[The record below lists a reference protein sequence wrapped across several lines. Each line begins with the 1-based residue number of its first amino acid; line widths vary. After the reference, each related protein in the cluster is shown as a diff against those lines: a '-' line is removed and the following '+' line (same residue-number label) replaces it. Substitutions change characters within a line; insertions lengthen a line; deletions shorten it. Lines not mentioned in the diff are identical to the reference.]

1 METANKQQFHSF
13 FTIARFDPD
22 SWFVYGLLA
31 TMTLILYA
39 IGFSY
44 LAIAP
49 AAAICAIFGVEAQ
62 EVLYLESR
70 EDKQIVGAKCTVVR
84 QVSKAERG
92 VVKLA
97 GTPEWELWSA
107 ESDVSIREGD
117 LALVSGINGITLLV
131 RPLHG

>member
-1 METANKQQFHSF
+1 MERTSKQQLHSF

-22 SWFVYGLLA
+22 SWFIYGLLA
-31 TMTLILYA
+31 TMTIILYT
-39 IGFSY
+39 IGLGY

-49 AAAICAIFGVEAQ
+49 AASICTIFGVEAQ
-62 EVLYLESR
+62 EVLHLEPR
-70 EDKQIVGAKCTVVR
+70 EEKQLVGAKCSVVR

-107 ESDVSIREGD
+107 ESDIPIEEGS
-117 LALVSGINGITLLV
+117 LALVSGIKGITLQI
-131 RPLHG
+131 RPLNE